1 MNNTRDEIFIKNFG
15 ERVKKLRKSKGMSQE
30 QLGLEAEVGKNQVG
44 LIERGEVNSTI
55 STVNALA
62 KALEVEPFELLKV

>member
-1 MNNTRDEIFIKNFG
+1 
-15 ERVKKLRKSKGMSQE
+15 MSQE
-30 QLGLEAEVGKNQVG
+30 QLMLEAEVGKNQIG

-62 KALEVEPFELLKV
+62 KALEVEPFELLKF